1 MIIRYLPDDA
11 PMCRCVAP
19 IDFDEDP
26 EGLWSFVDER
36 DPGDEDR
43 RPVGVTPYRAS
54 QIADELEA
62 LEDSGS
68 NEATQALIRKL
79 LEGKLK

>member
-1 MIIRYLPDDA
+1 VSAWIASADAIVTGSPLRVVQYLDD
-11 PMCRCVAP
+11 
-19 IDFDEDP
+19 
-26 EGLWSFVDER
+26 R

-54 QIADELEA
+54 QIADELDA

-79 LEGKLK
+79 MEGKLK

>member
-1 MIIRYLPDDA
+1 VIGVLRGPDRTWYDGVY
-11 PMCRCVAP
+11 M
-19 IDFDEDP
+19 
-26 EGLWSFVDER
+26 SVDDR

-54 QIADELEA
+54 QIADELDA

-79 LEGKLK
+79 MEGKLK

>member
-1 MIIRYLPDDA
+1 
-11 PMCRCVAP
+11 MCRCVGLST
-19 IDFDEDP
+19 DEMRLLVG
-26 EGLWSFVDER
+26 EWATTDER